1 MTGTRHLELPAG
13 YDYDYINSEVIPPA
27 DLLRKHR
34 ADESTDIYFLSNTR
48 PFARAET
55 ISFRT
60 SDRNPEP
67 SQCRNPTPA
76 FRIAGICPHDPPGI
90 AFA

>member
-1 MTGTRHLELPAG
+1 M
-13 YDYDYINSEVIPPA
+13 NSEVIPPA

-48 PFARAET
+48 PSARAET

-60 SDRNPEP
+60 SDRNPAHSTLPEP
-67 SQCRNPTPA
+67 QSSLQDWWDLSA
-76 FRIAGICPHDPPGI
+76 
-90 AFA
+90 